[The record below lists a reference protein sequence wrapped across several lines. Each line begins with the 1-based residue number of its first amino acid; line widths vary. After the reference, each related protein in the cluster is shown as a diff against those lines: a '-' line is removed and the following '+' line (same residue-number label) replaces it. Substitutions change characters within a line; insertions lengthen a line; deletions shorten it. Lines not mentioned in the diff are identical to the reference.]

1 MHCPFCSHPDTKVVD
16 SRVNELEVRRRRE
29 CEKCDKRFTTYETA
43 EIEISVV
50 KKDGQHEA
58 FISDKVRNGIIK
70 SCHKRPVTPEQ
81 VEAIVGKIEQK
92 VRNLGKWEVKSD
104 VIGRLVMKELLKLDK
119 VAYIRFAS
127 VCKSFDDPALFEKE
141 LSLIQ
146 D

>member
-1 MHCPFCSHPDTKVVD
+1 MHCPFCSHIDTKVVD

-29 CEKCDKRFTTYETA
+29 CEKCDKRFTTYENA

-81 VEAIVGKIEQK
+81 VEAIVSKIEQK
-92 VRNLGKWEVKSD
+92 VRNLGKWEVKSEI
-104 VIGRLVMKELLKLDK
+104 IGRLVMKELLKLDK

-146 D
+146 N